1 MKTLKKTNSF
11 QNHSNA
17 ETQNRQ
23 AKIKN
28 TLKNSKIVMFGG
40 DRRTKSYE
48 SIETRRCASL
58 NIHLCKYVN
67 INESYSDLA

>member
-1 MKTLKKTNSF
+1 MKTNSF
-11 QNHSNA
+11 QNHSND

-28 TLKNSKIVMFGG
+28 NLKNSKIVMFGG

-48 SIETRRCASL
+48 SVIETRRCASL

-67 INESYSDLA
+67 INESYSVLA